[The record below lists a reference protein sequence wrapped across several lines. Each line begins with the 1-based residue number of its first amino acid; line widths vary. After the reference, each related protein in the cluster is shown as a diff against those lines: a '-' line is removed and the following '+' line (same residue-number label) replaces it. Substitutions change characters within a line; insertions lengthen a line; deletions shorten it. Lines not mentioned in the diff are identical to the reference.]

1 MALARGELCLQAA
14 RIGEVAWAI
23 QFHPEVS
30 AADALHWTADYESDP
45 DAVRTGLDPSALAFE
60 IEAKIGAFNELG
72 RDLCRRWLDVAAQA
86 GSEMT
91 RRSEPS

>member
-1 MALARGELCLQAA
+1 MALARGELRLQAA

-30 AADALHWTADYESDP
+30 AADALHWTAAYESDP